1 MDFIIIL
8 AISLLIIINA
18 IFRIIYIE
26 NKYQDVIKEVL
37 DIIDNFPAL
46 DPRDYTKEEKLMK
59 LLEIKNLLNEV
70 IKKWLAITIF

>member
-1 MDFIIIL
+1 MNFIIIL

>member
-1 MDFIIIL
+1 MNFIIIL
-8 AISLLIIINA
+8 AISLLIIIKA

-26 NKYQDVIKEVL
+26 NKYQNVIKEVL

-46 DPRDYTKEEKLMK
+46 DPRDYMREEKLMK

-70 IKKWLAITIF
+70 IKK

>member
-59 LLEIKNLLNEV
+59 LLEIKNSLNEV

>member
-1 MDFIIIL
+1 MNFIIIL
-8 AISLLIIINA
+8 AISLLIIIKA

-26 NKYQDVIKEVL
+26 NKYQNVIKEVF

-70 IKKWLAITIF
+70 IKK